1 MRKQNIQAQGWIL
14 IKTLII
20 SIVVMTGLF
29 VANQT
34 YVYAHEGEDAT
45 PAVVS
50 EEETIII
57 DTTGDTEMAV
67 VPDSYQYIVQPSN
80 NMSILARRSI
90 TLYDQAND
98 TIELTEAQVIFIETN
113 IVQEMGP
120 RLLDVNENFEVTKD
134 LIEKYVAEAPGLSEA
149 TLAAWDGYA
158 QNATFELSD
167 ITPTNVP
174 LTNNGNLDVTYT
186 PTVTQDVPDQ
196 PAETSST
203 PAYWWIIGLAAIV
216 GVTIIL
222 MPNQNKK

>member
-1 MRKQNIQAQGWIL
+1 
-14 IKTLII
+14 
-20 SIVVMTGLF
+20 MTGLF

-45 PAVVS
+45 PAVVI

-57 DTTGDTEMAV
+57 DTTGDTEIAV
-67 VPDSYQYIVQPSN
+67 VPDSYQYIVQPNN

-90 TLYDQAND
+90 TLYDQGND

-134 LIEKYVAEAPGLSEA
+134 LIEKYVAEAPGLSET

-167 ITPTNVP
+167 ITPINVP
-174 LTNNGNLDVTYT
+174 LNDDGSLDITYT
-186 PTVTQDVPDQ
+186 APTIQNDTEPQ
-196 PAETSST
+196 PAESTST
-203 PAYWWIIGLAAIV
+203 PAYWWVIGLVAIV
-216 GVTIIL
+216 GLTFIL
-222 MPNQNKK
+222 MPSQNKKTNKK